1 MENIIIKE
9 LALEEFEDFMNYLTI
24 HLSENGK
31 DNHFFQPVSK
41 DQLNLDAE
49 WQEKFKAGL
58 TKTWGET
65 IWRKLWLAKN
75 RENQILGHVD
85 IRSRNEPNTL
95 HRVLLGMGVH
105 SDFRKMKIGQ
115 QLLTYA
121 IKYCINHPEIVWLDL
136 EVMTNNIPAVN
147 LYLKNDFNIVA
158 NYADMFRI
166 EGKSFDYTA
175 MTLKVG

>member
-1 MENIIIKE
+1 
-9 LALEEFEDFMNYLTI
+9 
-24 HLSENGK
+24 
-31 DNHFFQPVSK
+31 
-41 DQLNLDAE
+41 
-49 WQEKFKAGL
+49 
-58 TKTWGET
+58 
-65 IWRKLWLAKN
+65 
-75 RENQILGHVD
+75 
-85 IRSRNEPNTL
+85 
-95 HRVLLGMGVH
+95 
-105 SDFRKMKIGQ
+105 MKIGQ